1 MPRTSNAQQDL
12 RYQKLVRL
20 TCDMLDGI
28 YLLKGS
34 NGTFCPKGTIV
45 KSQALNEAGYSP
57 RYKDGYK
64 IFDKPGFKHDVDV
77 EMQRRREIDMDFPI
91 DKPLPG
97 ETQNDTLLRLVDH
110 ELLYR
115 LKYEPKAIPLAELVK
130 VKAVSAKVK
139 ADGVKGAKG
148 KDEDDPK
155 QLPEFQNLI
164 IMLNGKIPADSAKQ
178 IEDATGI
185 TIDGEAVE
193 ETT

>member
-1 MPRTSNAQQDL
+1 MPRASNAQQDL

-130 VKAVSAKVK
+130 VRRSRPRSRPTASREPR
-139 ADGVKGAKG
+139 GR
-148 KDEDDPK
+148 
-155 QLPEFQNLI
+155 
-164 IMLNGKIPADSAKQ
+164 
-178 IEDATGI
+178 TR
-185 TIDGEAVE
+185 
-193 ETT
+193 TTPSSSPSSRTSSSC

>member
-1 MPRTSNAQQDL
+1 MPRASNAQQDL

-20 TCDMLDGI
+20 TCDMLEGI

-45 KSQALNEAGYSP
+45 KSQALAEAGYSP

-64 IFDKPGFKHDVDV
+64 IFDKPGFKADV
-77 EMQRRREIDMDFPI
+77 EIETKRRRDIDADFPI
-91 DKPLPG
+91 DKPLEG

-139 ADGVKGAKG
+139 ADGVRGAKG
-148 KDEDDPK
+148 KESDDPK
-155 QLPEFQNLI
+155 ALPEFQNLI
-164 IMLNGKIPADSAKQ
+164 IMLDGRIPKDSAKQ

-185 TIDGEAVE
+185 VIDGELVE
-193 ETT
+193 D